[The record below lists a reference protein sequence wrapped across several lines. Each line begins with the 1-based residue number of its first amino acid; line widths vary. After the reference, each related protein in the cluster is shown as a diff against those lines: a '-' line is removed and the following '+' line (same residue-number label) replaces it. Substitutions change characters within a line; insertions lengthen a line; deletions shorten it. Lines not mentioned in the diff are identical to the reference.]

1 MTQKRLFKA
10 EIQQMKI
17 AIFIIST
24 IAVVFQSC
32 SLEKRYHSGG
42 YSISWSDKLTSH
54 KSSPNTQSKKLS
66 PKISKIS
73 KNRNASDDQEN
84 LKNNNWSLSDVT
96 ASNNL
101 PKQGTNNFSNL
112 EVENQKLSLNAI
124 KSTKN
129 LEIKNASNIVSN
141 LVKPTIKSQVQ
152 ANNASRGAN
161 ILLGI
166 LLLIVAFWFAW
177 NISMLLG
184 LILFFV
190 ALFVMSSGRGKN
202 KNNKEDKTT
211 ENERNNTT
219 LVDVVYL
226 KNGSMIVGSIIE
238 QVPNE
243 NLKIQTK
250 DGSVFV
256 YPMSD
261 ISRITKEKR

>member
-1 MTQKRLFKA
+1 MTLKRLFKA

-17 AIFIIST
+17 AILIIST

-141 LVKPTIKSQVQ
+141 LVKPTLKSQVQ

-166 LLLIVAFWFAW
+166 LLLIVAIWFFQ

-202 KNNKEDKTT
+202 NNNNKATD
-211 ENERNNTT
+211 NERNNST

-226 KNGSMIVGSIIE
+226 KNGSIISGSIIE

>member
-17 AIFIIST
+17 AILIIST
-24 IAVVFQSC
+24 ISVVFQSC

-54 KSSPNTQSKKLS
+54 KSSTNTQLKKSS

-73 KNRNASDDQEN
+73 KSLNASDDQEN
-84 LKNNNWSLSDVT
+84 LKNNNWSLSNVT

-101 PKQGTNNFSNL
+101 PKQGTNDFSNL
-112 EVENQKLSLNAI
+112 EVENQKLSVNAI

-129 LEIKNASNIVSN
+129 LEIKNARNMVSN
-141 LVKPTIKSQVQ
+141 LVKPTLKSQVQ

-166 LLLIVAFWFAW
+166 LLLIVAIWFFQ

-202 KNNKEDKTT
+202 NNNNKATD
-211 ENERNNTT
+211 NERNNST

-261 ISRITKEKR
+261 IYRITKEKR

>member
-17 AIFIIST
+17 AILIIST
-24 IAVVFQSC
+24 ISVVFQSC

-54 KSSPNTQSKKLS
+54 KSSTNTQLKKSS

-73 KNRNASDDQEN
+73 KSLNASDDQEN
-84 LKNNNWSLSDVT
+84 LKNNNWSLSNVT

-101 PKQGTNNFSNL
+101 PKQGTNDFSNL
-112 EVENQKLSLNAI
+112 EVENQKLSVNAI

-129 LEIKNASNIVSN
+129 LDSKNARNIVSN
-141 LVKPTIKSQVQ
+141 LVKPTLKSQVQ

-166 LLLIVAFWFAW
+166 LLLIVAIWFFQ

-202 KNNKEDKTT
+202 NNNNKATD
-211 ENERNNTT
+211 NERNNST

-261 ISRITKEKR
+261 IYRITKEKR

>member
-54 KSSPNTQSKKLS
+54 KSSPNTQLKKSS

-73 KNRNASDDQEN
+73 KSRNASDDQEN

-101 PKQGTNNFSNL
+101 SKQGTNDFSNL
-112 EVENQKLSLNAI
+112 EVENQKLPLNAI

-129 LEIKNASNIVSN
+129 LEIKNARNIVSN
-141 LVKPTIKSQVQ
+141 LVKPTIKNQVQ

-166 LLLIVAFWFAW
+166 LLLIVAIWFFQ

-202 KNNKEDKTT
+202 NNNNKATD
-211 ENERNNTT
+211 NERNNST

-226 KNGSMIVGSIIE
+226 KNGSIISGSIIE